1 MVETKSFP
9 ANKREAL
16 AYLYVKNQDLT
27 GLTPTAIL
35 ALFDSA
41 LDEISAADRAAREL
55 KSAARSDVQF

>member
-1 MVETKSFP
+1 MAEIKTFP

-16 AYLYVKNQDLT
+16 AYLYVKNQDLS

-41 LDEISAADRAAREL
+41 LDEISAADRATKEM
-55 KSAARSDVQF
+55 KAARTDVEF